1 MCTDGKGY
9 SFSKVIV
16 PGMRLGWITCSPF
29 FAEKLEILTD
39 SSTQHPHGMGQAFIA
54 ELFGEKG
61 WGYSGFFK
69 WIRSLCN
76 DYQRRRDL
84 LLSVFER
91 EMDGSP
97 FASVNVP
104 SAGMFVWVEIHYE
117 HHPYFTTVD
126 EKIAN
131 PSVESMNMDL
141 FQKAF
146 EGGVVV
152 MPAQTFAIAT
162 DEDLGFNSHEVSKR

>member
-1 MCTDGKGY
+1 
-9 SFSKVIV
+9 
-16 PGMRLGWITCSPF
+16 
-29 FAEKLEILTD
+29 
-39 SSTQHPHGMGQAFIA
+39 
-54 ELFGEKG
+54 
-61 WGYSGFFK
+61 
-69 WIRSLCN
+69 
-76 DYQRRRDL
+76 
-84 LLSVFER
+84 
-91 EMDGSP
+91 MDGSP
-97 FASVNVP
+97 CASVNVP

-126 EKIAN
+126 EKIGN

-162 DEDLGFNSHEVSKR
+162 DEDLGFNSHEVSKS